1 MYNYNIHFFSLF
13 LQMVRLNRRLTN
25 LERQQDVQANREKA
39 IVVSALGYVV
49 LKFVMWFFRSK

>member
-1 MYNYNIHFFSLF
+1 
-13 LQMVRLNRRLTN
+13 MVRLNRRLTN